1 MRGLSKKKRKKKNR
15 EGDGGGGGGGGG
27 GVSPRAGG
35 CSLRRSPSRPLRL
48 WMDAAGAG
56 TEERRRRR
64 RRTGGGATLRGT
76 KTHGE
81 VSKSAV
87 LRRVILLYLT
97 SWAATGKL
105 EGITTTT
112 RRGKKKK
119 KRMK

>member
-1 MRGLSKKKRKKKNR
+1 MVVVVVVVVGGNQPPGRRLLSPSVA
-15 EGDGGGGGGGGG
+15 
-27 GVSPRAGG
+27 VSPAPTLDGRGG
-35 CSLRRSPSRPLRL
+35 SRNRR
-48 WMDAAGAG
+48 
-56 TEERRRRR
+56 EEEEEEED
-64 RRTGGGATLRGT
+64 GGGATLRGT

-112 RRGKKKK
+112 RRGEK
-119 KRMK
+119 KRRG